1 MADSIPYI
9 LIVDDELSMRELLEY
24 MLGREGYRVD
34 CAENGKEGVEKFM
47 ASAPGYYGAIFMDIR
62 MPVMD
67 GIEAAKAIRSLERP
81 DAKTIPIVALTANA
95 FEDDKRE
102 CFEAGMNAHVA
113 KPIDF
118 EKLFETLSSLLGR

>member
-1 MADSIPYI
+1 MSI
-9 LIVDDELSMRELLEY
+9 
-24 MLGREGYRVD
+24 
-34 CAENGKEGVEKFM
+34 KEGVEKFM

-113 KPIDF
+113 KPIDVHTL
-118 EKLFETLSSLLGR
+118 ERVVAKLSR